1 MTCCLAK
8 SDLVWH
14 SWEFWKKK
22 WITCYIYLRNDS
34 VYWFKNSKKERKWL
48 LTCQRAEE
56 PQTAAVRHLSPD
68 WGWCT
73 SCHWRLSASCC
84 TRWGEWWTAASVW
97 SVPPSPS
104 ASLAS
109 LSSHVGLVITRCN
122 RPFQPFLCTVEYNV
136 EKVRSLYIQV

>member
-1 MTCCLAK
+1 MTCCPAK

-14 SWEFWKKK
+14 SWEFWKKMNYLLHLPKK
-22 WITCYIYLRNDS
+22 WLCLLIPKL
-34 VYWFKNSKKERKWL
+34 KKERQWL

-56 PQTAAVRHLSPD
+56 PQTTAVRRPSPD

-73 SCHWRLSASCC
+73 SCRWRLSASCC

-136 EKVRSLYIQV
+136 AKVRSLYIQV